1 MIGDLYISKYN
12 RFCLNGIDMILVIS
26 KSWFS
31 SAAKDSLNAQA
42 QDQELTKRVAL
53 FLCTHLTSKMS
64 YWLLPRTCVDML
76 ESSLRQRGCA
86 PKSLMQYH
94 MRLCICDR
102 RQSIGLAGW
111 QPSWLAG
118 SLARWLAGELAGWLD
133 GWLAGWLARW
143 LAGWLAGELARWLA
157 GRPDQLIRTLR
168 IAQTAPPNF
177 EQ

>member
-1 MIGDLYISKYN
+1 
-12 RFCLNGIDMILVIS
+12 
-26 KSWFS
+26 
-31 SAAKDSLNAQA
+31 
-42 QDQELTKRVAL
+42 
-53 FLCTHLTSKMS
+53 
-64 YWLLPRTCVDML
+64 ML

-133 GWLAGWLARW
+133 GWLAGWLARL
-143 LAGWLAGELARWLA
+143 LAG
-157 GRPDQLIRTLR
+157 
-168 IAQTAPPNF
+168 
-177 EQ
+177 